1 MKVLMKSR
9 VPNSLTILLC
19 EQEKDD
25 VPTETIRMKD
35 LDFHI
40 ENIDYGDTT
49 APYPH
54 QGFSLFSFCLFLL
67 YAKIEILI
75 FSHTISDQ
83 IIVLCLEKKEV
94 V

>member
-40 ENIDYGDTT
+40 DNIDYGDTT

-54 QGFSLFSFCLFLL
+54 QIVIFLGSSKRKRGIFCVRAAFSCKS
-67 YAKIEILI
+67 IDI
-75 FSHTISDQ
+75 
-83 IIVLCLEKKEV
+83 
-94 V
+94 

>member
-40 ENIDYGDTT
+40 EKIDYGDTPP
-49 APYPH
+49 PYPH
-54 QGFSLFSFCLFLL
+54 Q
-67 YAKIEILI
+67 
-75 FSHTISDQ
+75 
-83 IIVLCLEKKEV
+83 IVFFFRTSEV
-94 V
+94 ARGNEAFFV

>member
-1 MKVLMKSR
+1 MKSR

-25 VPTETIRMKD
+25 VPTETIRMKG

-40 ENIDYGDTT
+40 DNIDYGDTT

-54 QGFSLFSFCLFLL
+54 QIVIFFRTSEVARGNEAFCVRAAFLC
-67 YAKIEILI
+67 KSIDI
-75 FSHTISDQ
+75 
-83 IIVLCLEKKEV
+83 
-94 V
+94 